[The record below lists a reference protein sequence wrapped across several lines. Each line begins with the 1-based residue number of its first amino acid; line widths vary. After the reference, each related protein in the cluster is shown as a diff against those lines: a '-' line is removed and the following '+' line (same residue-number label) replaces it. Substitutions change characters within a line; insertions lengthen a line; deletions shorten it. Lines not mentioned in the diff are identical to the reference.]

1 MKILVIGR
9 TGQVAQSLKATQ
21 PSALDITY
29 LDRHQCNLLDVHGI
43 QNALDSQGA
52 DLVINAAAYTAVDLA
67 EDEPDTVHAINA
79 QAPAII
85 ASWVRQQNA
94 RLIHLST
101 DFVFDGTATEP
112 YQPEQPTNPIGE
124 YGASKLA
131 GERAILD
138 AAPDRA
144 MIIRTAWVYSE
155 SGHNFVRTMLKLMAE
170 RDEIS
175 IVNDQTG
182 SPTSARSIAR
192 MIWSLVEKDRFNN
205 GIFHWTDNGVMTWHE
220 FGLAIQQEALETG
233 LLERR
238 IPVHAITTSEYPT
251 PARRPS
257 YSVLDTTALEKLISA
272 TAEDWRSNLREVLTL
287 LASS

>member
-52 DLVINAAAYTAVDLA
+52 DLVINAAAYTAVDRA